1 MRPVTLEQLFAA
13 VSTTIDRMSEFEKL
27 QVRIAL
33 DTKLPTRKRVK

>member
-13 VSTTIDRMSEFEKL
+13 VTTIDRMSEFEKL